1 MPARAIIFDCDGV
14 LVDSE
19 VIYLEVERALLAQ
32 IGLRYD
38 PVDYKERFIGLTMP
52 DYFAALRSDFS
63 KWGEGTFPE
72 DFEHQVISQSM
83 ARIESELQTISGVE
97 DVLHAFDGAK
107 AVASSSQIDKLHKK
121 LEITGLHHHFNPH
134 IYSGDDVENGKPA
147 PDLFLHAAAQIGHA
161 PGNCI
166 AIEDSANGVRSAV
179 AAGMTVWGFTGG
191 GHADDGLSQR
201 LMAAGA
207 HEVFGSFAEVGA
219 SL

>member
-19 VIYLEVERALLAQ
+19 VIYLEVERTLLAQ
-32 IGLRYD
+32 IGLTYE
-38 PVDYKERFIGLTMP
+38 PVAYKERFIGLTMP
-52 DYFAALRSDFS
+52 DFFAELRADFAER
-63 KWGEGTFPE
+63 GEGTFPE

-83 ARIESELQTISGVE
+83 ARIERELQTIAGVE

-121 LEITGLHHHFNPH
+121 LEITNLHHHFNPH
-134 IYSGDDVENGKPA
+134 IYSGDEVARGKPA
-147 PDLFLHAAAQIGHA
+147 PDLFLHAAEKIGHA
-161 PGNCI
+161 PSACI

-191 GHADDGLSQR
+191 GHADDGLARR
-201 LMAAGA
+201 LKAAGA
-207 HEVFGSFAEVGA
+207 HEVFESFAEVSA
-219 SL
+219 KL